1 MDQDIV
7 RLARNHQSTE
17 FNTKF
22 ATYTSLF
29 DNNVNLPITE
39 MEVPL
44 LDTISGE
51 DLIEV
56 SMASLTTQWR
66 PEPFITSELVYLPYQ
81 LFQCVTFMGPN
92 GSFYQLSNL
101 PSKPII
107 DMLPGTNPGTSI
119 STIIIQPTAKISEGN
134 LVIPPNVS
142 FADQQTSLQYLGSLI
157 NDEVRVKNFWD
168 YDYWF
173 NQIVLGPSSG
183 VYLSSPA
190 LADVF
195 QNNKNIGRYFVK
207 GGRPGIKTFGFQPF
221 AWLQQS
227 TAYNSGMFD
236 SGPVPFGYAGVFWML
251 TFDFFDQEPFTIYTF
266 HYYGDNPNGLN
277 YYGRIPDVNKMKLAK
292 QFGYPHDIIVPYDL
306 IDLAN
311 NNTTGTDEITALRA
325 AWQNRSLVYDLLGTG
340 WNSPPYLYPGQTT
353 SSLYSFRPMAPT
365 YVGLSTFTRLLNS
378 LDWNQ
383 SANLFIKIYRVNL
396 PDNDA
401 AELFLENCKQNIT
414 PIFTQVN
421 TRQYSA
427 NGTPAVW
434 LEYQK
439 DGLPLKQAIVAGT
452 IPINSEDSEAVFIN
466 LINYIICYYTTD
478 EERSIYRNQYSISYP
493 PYVPDYFLED
503 KELNLVL
510 ADDRWS
516 VFGGA
521 VINGEEINLLQTIF
535 MTQAN
540 AFGAYQQTSSF
551 DAGSTVFITGVSN
564 AEAVKF
570 NNGGSSAF
578 DTRYIQGFANDTTNS
593 CILGA
598 IGIAYP
604 PSNFMNVSVAN
615 FSGLQAFT
623 QAQPI
628 TLIMTPRGGE
638 QLRSIKFVLLNSNR
652 EPITAIGLSS
662 SQKPSTQLVISY
674 KVFAGR
680 YSLYQHAIQ
689 GPRPGGPMGF
699 IMPLARPSSGP
710 LNRLSTFRRRAI
722 KRRAR
727 RVAS

>member
-7 RLARNHQSTE
+7 RLARNHQSTD

-51 DLIEV
+51 DLIEI

-66 PEPFITSELVYLPYQ
+66 PEPFITSELTYLPYQ
-81 LFQCVTFMGPN
+81 LFQCVALFAPN
-92 GSFYQLSNL
+92 GTFWGITSLG
-101 PSKPII
+101 PPTPILFI
-107 DMLPGTNPGTSI
+107 EPQANPGTS
-119 STIIIQPTAKISEGN
+119 TGFLLIQPTAKITEGV

-142 FADQQTSLQYLGSLI
+142 FADQQTSLQYIASLI

-168 YDYWF
+168 YNYWF
-173 NQIVLGPSSG
+173 NQVSIDPNVFTIGSF
-183 VYLSSPA
+183 LSSSA
-190 LADVF
+190 LTDVF
-195 QNNKNIGRYFVK
+195 QNNKNVGRYFVK
-207 GGRPGIKTFGFQPF
+207 GGRPGLKTFGYQPF
-221 AWLQQS
+221 AWLQPNKVNGS
-227 TAYNSGMFD
+227 MF
-236 SGPVPFGYAGVFWML
+236 GYGAVPLGYAGVVWML
-251 TFDFFDQEPFTIYTF
+251 SFDFFDKEPFTLYQAPQSNSSYLF
-266 HYYGDNPNGLN
+266 
-277 YYGRIPDVNKMKLAK
+277 RIPDVNKMKLAK
-292 QFGYPHDIIVPYDL
+292 QLGYPHDIIVPYDL
-306 IDLAN
+306 IDLNSN
-311 NNTTGTDEITALRA
+311 NQTGTDDIAALRA
-325 AWQNRSLVYDLLGTG
+325 AWQNRSLIYDLLGTG
-340 WNSPPYLYPGQTT
+340 WNSPPYLYPGSTT
-353 SSLYSFRPMAPT
+353 SSLYTSRPLAPV
-365 YVGLSTFTRLLNS
+365 YVGPIAGQPINNTLLLNS
-378 LDWNQ
+378 LNTAQ
-383 SANLFIKIYRVNL
+383 ATNLFIKLNIVN
-396 PDNDA
+396 
-401 AELFLENCKQNIT
+401 AELDPLLASCELNVT
-414 PIFTQVN
+414 PTFTQVN

-427 NGTPAVW
+427 NGTTPE
-434 LEYQK
+434 LLQYQQ
-439 DGLPLKQAIVAGT
+439 DGLPLKQTILAGIVTNT
-452 IPINSEDSEAVFIN
+452 ISFPDFTTLLNNV
-466 LINYIICYYTTD
+466 ICYYTTD

-493 PYVPDYFLED
+493 SYVPDYFLED
-503 KELNLVL
+503 KELNLIL
-510 ADDRWS
+510 SDDRWS

-521 VINGEEINLLQTIF
+521 VINGQEINLLQTIF

-551 DAGSTVFITGVSN
+551 DSGSTVFITGVSN

-570 NNGGSSAF
+570 NNGGSSIY
-578 DTRYIQGFANDTTNS
+578 DGRYIQPIGIDFSNS
-593 CILGA
+593 CIIGA
-598 IGIAYP
+598 VGLAYP

-628 TLIMTPRGGE
+628 TLIMTPKGGE
-638 QLRSIKFVLLNSNR
+638 QLKSIKFSLLNSNR

-674 KVFAGR
+674 KIFAGR

-699 IMPLARPSSGP
+699 IMPLSRPSNGP
-710 LNRLSTFRRRAI
+710 LNKLSMLRRRAI